1 VHDADH
7 DRPSATGLSDP
18 ASGHDASP
26 APDDPSEAEPEPAPE
41 PSFEPAPD
49 YGTDWDDEIEEP
61 SDFEIAVG
69 DLVRLI
75 GDRDIALSLAD
86 DIVDGFAGHDHHI
99 AMQAVKTAADCVD
112 GLGVDFAALRDIVA
126 EIGAS
131 AGRGAS
137 VGSSIAAKFSVE
149 LATHRRN
156 NSGAYQ
162 EGETCHV

>member
-1 VHDADH
+1 MVRLLRSLPPLFPH
-7 DRPSATGLSDP
+7 G
-18 ASGHDASP
+18 SGHDASP
-26 APDDPSEAEPEPAPE
+26 ASDDISSGAEPSP
-41 PSFEPAPD
+41 EPAPD
-49 YGTDWDDEIEEP
+49 YGTDWGDDDIGEP
-61 SDFEIAVG
+61 TDFEIAVG
-69 DLVRLI
+69 DLIRLI

-86 DIVDGFAGHDHHI
+86 DLVDGFAGHDHHL

-112 GLGVDFAALRDIVA
+112 GLGVDFVALRDIVA

-137 VGSSIAAKFSVE
+137 VGSEIAAKFSVE
-149 LATHRRN
+149 LATHRRI